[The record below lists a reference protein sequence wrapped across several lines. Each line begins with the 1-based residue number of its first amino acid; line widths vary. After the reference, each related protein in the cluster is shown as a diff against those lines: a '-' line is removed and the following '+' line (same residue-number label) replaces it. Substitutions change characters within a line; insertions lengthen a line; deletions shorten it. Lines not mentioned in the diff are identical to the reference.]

1 LFVTREKYCKKN
13 WQRKGKNPQMYNMLF
28 CFSGSADHGDTY
40 DIGVTGINTYIH
52 AYYEA
57 TTMKRV
63 HSTVSRYC
71 MSMYMHHRW
80 ELSLISMMSE
90 LPISD

>member
-1 LFVTREKYCKKN
+1 
-13 WQRKGKNPQMYNMLF
+13 MYNILF

-52 AYYEA
+52 TYYEA
-57 TTMKRV
+57 ITMKRV

-80 ELSLISMMSE
+80 ELSPISVIRDISMSLMSE